1 MNQEQFLKALKRA
14 LRALKAPE
22 RQRYLDSYR
31 ELIADMMENGI
42 PEEEAVRRQGDVQD
56 IAREILNGAA
66 PSGKRMGVLGILLLI
81 VSILLTVFSLMN
93 LLLPLFLGGMG
104 FFQVYPENS
113 IGIIGGADGP
123 TAIFVTTQF
132 DIGNLFLYLL
142 TVVMWIGTIAYFVH
156 RRRKSQ
162 K

>member
-1 MNQEQFLKALKRA
+1 MNQEQFLRALKRA

-81 VSILLTVFSLMN
+81 VSILLTV
-93 LLLPLFLGGMG
+93 
-104 FFQVYPENS
+104 
-113 IGIIGGADGP
+113 I
-123 TAIFVTTQF
+123 
-132 DIGNLFLYLL
+132 
-142 TVVMWIGTIAYFVH
+142 
-156 RRRKSQ
+156 
-162 K
+162 

>member
-1 MNQEQFLKALKRA
+1 MNQEQFLRALKRA

-66 PSGKRMGVLGILLLI
+66 PSAKRM
-81 VSILLTVFSLMN
+81 VFWE
-93 LLLPLFLGGMG
+93 FCC
-104 FFQVYPENS
+104 
-113 IGIIGGADGP
+113 
-123 TAIFVTTQF
+123 
-132 DIGNLFLYLL
+132 
-142 TVVMWIGTIAYFVH
+142 
-156 RRRKSQ
+156 
-162 K
+162 